1 MESRPLVDDELPG
14 DGMDDVMANVPLPRR
29 RITEVK
35 FRGKDM
41 YPTLQ
46 NLRRKKVSFSLMS
59 MEAFPSPPQHGLESI
74 AVVKEFLIGI
84 STTKIGSLS

>member
-1 MESRPLVDDELPG
+1 MESRPLVDDELPD
-14 DGMDDVMANVPLPRR
+14 DGMDDVMANVPLPSR

-46 NLRRKKVSFSLMS
+46 NLRRKKSVVFAHAV
-59 MEAFPSPPQHGLESI
+59 EAFPSPSQYDPESI
-74 AVVKEFLIGI
+74 AIVTAFLIVI